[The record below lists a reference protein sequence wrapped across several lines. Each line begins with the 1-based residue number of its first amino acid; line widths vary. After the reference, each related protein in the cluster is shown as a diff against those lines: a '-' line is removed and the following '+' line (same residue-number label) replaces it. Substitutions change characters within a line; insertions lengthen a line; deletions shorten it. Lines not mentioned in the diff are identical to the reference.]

1 MEDIRI
7 PSIVENR
14 VRPRARVYLAKVKDF
29 VENECGKSAAL
40 ESMTLLIFDTRCP
53 SG

>member
-1 MEDIRI
+1 MGDIRI
-7 PSIVENR
+7 PSIVEDR

-29 VENECGKSAAL
+29 VENECGELAAL
-40 ESMTLLIFDTRCP
+40 KSMTSLILDTRCP